1 MTKKISSY
9 AQYAGLLLAKNVKF
23 LHWRK
28 TENMQRG
35 LETMF
40 MEGD

>member
-1 MTKKISSY
+1 MKNKMSSY
-9 AQYAGLLLAKNVKF
+9 TQYAGLLLAKNVKF
-23 LHWRK
+23 LHWIE

-40 MEGD
+40 M